1 MAVTKTSFEWTAS
14 SSLTQTVPFEVI
26 AAGDIDVYVEG
37 VLQLQ
42 QNTTSTADATHPQV
56 VSGEIT
62 QGTALTNYTV
72 ASNNGSITFNANLT
86 VDDFVVIER
95 TTDDTLLETF
105 TSGSTVR
112 ARDLNSAFERV
123 LFIAQEGVN
132 IANEALAPSDDEDD
146 ALDAKGERISNV
158 ADATDDDDAVNR
170 AQLGKVITDDLVA
183 GEGIDLTDVTGGT
196 NSGKQ
201 VTVSAELSTAV
212 NPGVVKVNATSPITA
227 TYTNP
232 GQLDLSIENNS
243 IDIGKIQT
251 DDIITLAEQN
261 AGSPNPADTKL
272 FTSSAAAKRFD
283 TLVQT
288 TTPSGSD
295 YQVGKTWLQNDD
307 ELTLSIWNGNTW
319 TGIASGGTFTNQ
331 PKVVYVDASSGN
343 DNNDGHRISRPKLT
357 IKAAVNQINNDATYG
372 DGSVVIVAPGVYQEA
387 LPIQIEKKN
396 VSIIGNALRSCIVHP
411 TVATQE
417 STMFELNSGSY
428 IANLTLTGM
437 KASGSLGNSVDSV
450 LPTSQGWNFAFY
462 NNAVITKSPYI
473 QNCTNFSDSEIDNSN
488 LNAENPAG
496 GLAGDT
502 DSAPTGG
509 GLLVDGS
516 VPAVASPLRSIVC
529 DSYTHVGLNGP
540 GILVTNNGYVQA
552 TSSYAFFNRYHIK
565 CLNGGQANLA
575 ASTTDFGDQ
584 ALVAD
589 GKSTTAIFTANT
601 TANAAENDI
610 TFTVGAQTA
619 GSGWFGDTTRPGT
632 NMLVELGGTI
642 YPILSAVANGAGWD
656 VTISRP
662 DPNNRSSNLGLDAA
676 VASGSTAEFFLRSM
690 IASSGHTME
699 YVGSGTDYR
708 ALPENGGVPDE
719 TKQITELNDGKVW
732 TAVTD
737 HNGKFKIGGN
747 QTDDPIFEVDQ
758 QLGFVTIPEGSIAFN
773 LLSDLTPQLG
783 ADLDVNGNEITSA
796 SNGDVTI
803 NPNGTG
809 DIVLDAKV
817 GIGTSSPQRA
827 LVVSDA
833 GAEGFEFFPG
843 SSDTGN
849 TLNHYDRGSSAFI
862 DITTNADKHIFGRA
876 DGEKMRINSSGRLLV
891 GTTTTSVHGD
901 RLIEIGNTSRSA
913 TFQAITTSTSGTGGI
928 VFADTT
934 TNDTGGYRGSIQYAH
949 SSDSLRFNTAATER
963 MRIDSS
969 GNVGIG
975 TASPLALY
983 RSLSIHGPAN
993 DQGGVLD
1000 LATANQSSRA
1010 YVFTDSNGLSVQT
1023 ATSHP
1028 ILFKTNNSERLRIDT
1043 SGRVGIGESTPAAGL
1058 DVKVDTNPVLAID
1071 RGSANTANFNLQYNG
1086 TLTGQLSAAN
1096 ADFQISGVGSSTPIS
1111 FYANG
1116 SERMRITSS
1125 GVGIGTSSPSNLLHV
1140 NGQARFEDFLRGH
1153 STQNKLYIAD
1163 DIALSATKKLY
1174 LDSGSNSYIYEASAD
1189 NIAVATGGSERLR
1202 ITSAGLVNV
1211 SGGVQVTENVT
1222 PTSGSGVEI
1231 FKASASSGQVQAYN
1245 RDSST
1250 PLDLILKGNNL
1261 QLFANGSERLRID
1274 TSGRVG
1280 IGTSSP
1286 SNMLHLNGASPAIRL
1301 SDTGANGSAFSM
1313 IEDNNGLFK
1322 IRNDAGNS
1330 GTGSGIA
1337 FEVDASEKMRITSS
1351 GNIGIGDS
1359 APGDKLTVGTTS
1371 DSSTAVRIQTTTTG
1385 NGEVRFGDSGSATAG
1400 YIRYAHNGNHLIFAR
1415 DNTEA
1420 MRISSG
1426 GRVGIGTSSP
1436 AQPLDIVTSGADAYI
1451 RQSNGTVTGF
1461 VGVNNNNSA
1470 FDIYTFS
1477 NHPTRFFTNNTE
1489 RFRIGNDGKVYFGDF
1504 SSAASAGYIDKATS
1518 GSYELDIVASRSTTT
1533 NRDIRFFSR
1542 SNQESMRID
1551 TSGRLLFGT
1560 TSSSGNVR
1568 AVFEGNA
1575 GGGTGGGDVI
1585 FARNASTP
1593 SDGQA
1598 LGLLGFSDN
1607 THTASAMIQC
1617 KREGGTW
1624 SSSSKPTMMQLH
1636 TCGDGTTNMSERIR
1650 ITSLGDVRIKD
1661 FSPRIGAALSA
1672 GSTNFTSYFA
1682 ATGSG
1687 TGNIP
1692 MIVERYSDN
1701 GTSIEFKRNNS
1712 VVGNINVTASTTN
1725 YATSSDYRLKEN
1737 VVDLDGAIT
1746 RVKQLA
1752 PKRFNFIVD
1761 ADTTVDGF
1769 LAHEAATVVPEAVTG
1784 THNEVDDE
1792 NNPVYQGID
1801 QSKLVPLL
1809 TAALQEAIAKIE
1821 TLETKV
1827 AALEAG

>member
-1 MAVTKTSFEWTAS
+1 MAVTKTSLTWSAS
-14 SSLTQTVPFEVI
+14 SSTTQTVPFEVI

-72 ASNNGSITFNANLT
+72 ASNNGSITFNAALT

-132 IANEALAPSDDEDD
+132 IANEALAPADDEDD

-183 GEGIDLTDVTGGT
+183 GEGIDLTDVSGGT

-212 NPGVVKVNATSPITA
+212 NPGVVKVNATTPITA

-288 TTPSGSD
+288 STPTGSD

-307 ELTLSIWNGNTW
+307 ELTLSIWNGSAW

-331 PKVVYVDASSGN
+331 PKVVYVDASSGD

-357 IKAAVNQINNDATYG
+357 IKAAVNQINNDATFG

-437 KASGSLGNSVDSV
+437 KASGSLGNSVDAV
-450 LPTSQGWNFAFY
+450 LPTSQGWNFAFF

-488 LNAENPAG
+488 LNANTPAG

-516 VPAVASPLRSIVC
+516 VPSTSSPLRSIVC

-589 GKSTTAIFTANT
+589 GKSTTAIFTADT

-619 GSGWFGDTTRPGT
+619 GSGWFGDATRPGS

-676 VASGSTAEFFLRSM
+676 VNSGSTAEFFLRSM

-719 TKQITELNDGKVW
+719 TKQITELNDGKIW
-732 TAVTD
+732 TAITD

-783 ADLDVNGNEITSA
+783 GDLDVNNFTITGLPDAPTADNEAASKKYVDDQISGIDEVVEDTTPQLGGDLA
-796 SNGDVTI
+796 SNGHDI
-803 NPNGTG
+803 KFADGDKALFGTG
-809 DIVLDAKV
+809 DDLQIYHD
-817 GIGTSSPQRA
+817 
-827 LVVSDA
+827 
-833 GAEGFEFFPG
+833 G
-843 SSDTGN
+843 S
-849 TLNHYDRGSSAFI
+849 
-862 DITTNADKHIFGRA
+862 
-876 DGEKMRINSSGRLLV
+876 
-891 GTTTTSVHGD
+891 
-901 RLIEIGNTSRSA
+901 
-913 TFQAITTSTSGTGGI
+913 
-928 VFADTT
+928 
-934 TNDTGGYRGSIQYAH
+934 H
-949 SSDSLRFNTAATER
+949 SY
-963 MRIDSS
+963 IDSS
-969 GNVGIG
+969 TGN
-975 TASPLALY
+975 LY
-983 RSLSIHGPAN
+983 INEDGYIQL
-993 DQGGVLD
+993 
-1000 LATANQSSRA
+1000 
-1010 YVFTDSNGLSVQT
+1010 
-1023 ATSHP
+1023 
-1028 ILFKTNNSERLRIDT
+1028 
-1043 SGRVGIGESTPAAGL
+1043 
-1058 DVKVDTNPVLAID
+1058 
-1071 RGSANTANFNLQYNG
+1071 GSANGGEIYAAFNNDGAAELYYDNG
-1086 TLTGQLSAAN
+1086 
-1096 ADFQISGVGSSTPIS
+1096 
-1111 FYANG
+1111 
-1116 SERMRITSS
+1116 
-1125 GVGIGTSSPSNLLHV
+1125 
-1140 NGQARFEDFLRGH
+1140 
-1153 STQNKLYIAD
+1153 
-1163 DIALSATKKLY
+1163 KKF
-1174 LDSGSNSYIYEASAD
+1174 D
-1189 NIAVATGGSERLR
+1189 T
-1202 ITSAGLVNV
+1202 V
-1211 SGGVQVTENVT
+1211 SGGARIFGFLSMQ
-1222 PTSGSGVEI
+1222 GSGGHVYLPDN
-1231 FKASASSGQVQAYN
+1231 AQ
-1245 RDSST
+1245 
-1250 PLDLILKGNNL
+1250 LK
-1261 QLFANGSERLRID
+1261 I
-1274 TSGRVG
+1274 
-1280 IGTSSP
+1280 
-1286 SNMLHLNGASPAIRL
+1286 
-1301 SDTGANGSAFSM
+1301 
-1313 IEDNNGLFK
+1313 
-1322 IRNDAGNS
+1322 
-1330 GTGSGIA
+1330 
-1337 FEVDASEKMRITSS
+1337 
-1351 GNIGIGDS
+1351 
-1359 APGDKLTVGTTS
+1359 
-1371 DSSTAVRIQTTTTG
+1371 G
-1385 NGEVRFGDSGSATAG
+1385 NGEDLQI
-1400 YIRYAHNGNHLIFAR
+1400 YHDGNH
-1415 DNTEA
+1415 
-1420 MRISSG
+1420 S
-1426 GRVGIGTSSP
+1426 
-1436 AQPLDIVTSGADAYI
+1436 Q
-1451 RQSNGTVTGF
+1451 
-1461 VGVNNNNSA
+1461 
-1470 FDIYTFS
+1470 
-1477 NHPTRFFTNNTE
+1477 
-1489 RFRIGNDGKVYFGDF
+1489 
-1504 SSAASAGYIDKATS
+1504 
-1518 GSYELDIVASRSTTT
+1518 
-1533 NRDIRFFSR
+1533 
-1542 SNQESMRID
+1542 
-1551 TSGRLLFGT
+1551 
-1560 TSSSGNVR
+1560 
-1568 AVFEGNA
+1568 
-1575 GGGTGGGDVI
+1575 
-1585 FARNASTP
+1585 
-1593 SDGQA
+1593 
-1598 LGLLGFSDN
+1598 
-1607 THTASAMIQC
+1607 
-1617 KREGGTW
+1617 
-1624 SSSSKPTMMQLH
+1624 
-1636 TCGDGTTNMSERIR
+1636 
-1650 ITSLGDVRIKD
+1650 IKD
-1661 FSPRIGAALSA
+1661 
-1672 GSTNFTSYFA
+1672 
-1682 ATGSG
+1682 SG
-1687 TGNIP
+1687 TGNLQLLSSSFKALSADGSETYISAESDGK
-1692 MIVERYSDN
+1692 VELYYDNAKKLENTSDGVDFDGTGSITVPQGTTQERPGTGVNGMFRYNSTNNQFEGYANNAWGAVGGGATGGGSDAWAVEHDN
-1701 GTSIEFKRNNS
+1701 TITTSYTIGTGKNVISAGPLTVNS
-1712 VVGNINVTASTTN
+1712 G
-1725 YATSSDYRLKEN
+1725 
-1737 VVDLDGAIT
+1737 
-1746 RVKQLA
+1746 
-1752 PKRFNFIVD
+1752 
-1761 ADTTVDGF
+1761 
-1769 LAHEAATVVPEAVTG
+1769 ATVTVPSGSTWTIV
-1784 THNEVDDE
+1784 
-1792 NNPVYQGID
+1792 
-1801 QSKLVPLL
+1801 
-1809 TAALQEAIAKIE
+1809 
-1821 TLETKV
+1821 
-1827 AALEAG
+1827 